1 MQKELSL
8 VIGLAYYKY
17 NPNYWVHLWANLM
30 PLHYGIDEFS
40 YEYGESALEGLDWDS
55 GAILGVRVTKHLGL
69 FVEGTHLRYWDKPV
83 YECKFG
89 FNYLIF

>member
-1 MQKELSL
+1 MVQMKQ
-8 VIGLAYYKY
+8 
-17 NPNYWVHLWANLM
+17 M

-40 YEYGESALEGLDWDS
+40 YEYGESSLDGLDWDS

-69 FVEGTHLRYWDKPV
+69 FVEGTHLKYWDKPV